1 MSDSVEENKIT
12 YEELAPSLQALI
24 KNTVSTDD
32 YSALVEKLEAITNS
46 LSELI
51 DGYVKK
57 TEVYEAFHKVAN
69 NYNPGT
75 TDNDWNKEGTYIAT
89 YDSSTISNQPAASG
103 QLINIPYDKSAGY
116 STQLFISQ
124 PDGEMYIRSS
134 NGDINNT
141 AFKKVMTSDDVSGV
155 PAIGRIIL
163 YAYDVNPSIEYP
175 GTTWVRIG
183 ECYLYSA
190 SSLGTTVDD
199 IKASTSDITEK
210 NGSTKITLTEANL
223 PPHSHNGSTTTTD
236 GDHKHWSC
244 GALPRSIQW
253 DACSG
258 NDNPQAL
265 GYGDGCW
272 KGQTVDGHTSTDG
285 KHSHTISSTSS
296 PNCKSTAI
304 ANYPYGVKVAAWYRT
319 A

>member
-12 YEELAPSLQALI
+12 YEELAPSLQALL

-32 YSALVEKLEAITNS
+32 YSALVEKLETITNS

-89 YDSSTISNQPAASG
+89 YDSLTISNQPAASG

-134 NGDINNT
+134 NGSIDST
-141 AFKKVMTSDDVSGV
+141 SFKKVMTSDDVSGV

-183 ECYLYSA
+183 DCYLYSA

-199 IKASTSDITEK
+199 IKASTSDITKK

-223 PPHSHNGSTTTTD
+223 PPHSHNGSTTTHVD
-236 GDHKHWSC
+236 NHKHGYEGESYPNHSTAEW
-244 GALPRSIQW
+244 GWYDTKNNHKGRSST
-253 DACSG
+253 D
-258 NDNPQAL
+258 NDNS
-265 GYGDGCW
+265 YIN
-272 KGQTVDGHTSTDG
+272 TSPAGAHD
-285 KHSHTISSTSS
+285 HTISSTAS